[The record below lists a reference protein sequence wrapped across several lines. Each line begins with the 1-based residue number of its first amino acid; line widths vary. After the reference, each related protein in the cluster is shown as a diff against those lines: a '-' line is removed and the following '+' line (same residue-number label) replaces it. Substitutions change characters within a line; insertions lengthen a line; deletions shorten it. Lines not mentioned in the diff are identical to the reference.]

1 MNRILGT
8 VAKAFKKDFLAGGHL
23 KSHLVDAGLKKVNV
37 VSNVYPVGKIAEEMF
52 GFDKSNNGVA

>member
-8 VAKAFKKDFLAGGHL
+8 VAKAFKKDFAIGGHL
-23 KSHLVDAGLKKVNV
+23 RAHLVEAGLKNIKT
-37 VSNVYPVGKIAEEMF
+37 VSNVFPVGKIAEEMF